1 MNVVLLI
8 SPSADEAT
16 TLSEMLA
23 QVGIPSAHA
32 RNLKQARPMLEARA
46 FAAVLT
52 EARLPDGG
60 WPDVLRLVSEIERQ
74 IAVVVTDR
82 LADARLWA
90 DVLESG
96 AYDLLLKPF
105 CSGEVQRILA
115 NALDQPPLLTRA
127 PAAERARHESGG
139 RPTLALGKVASS
151 GMTV

>member
-1 MNVVLLI
+1 MYEVLLI
-8 SPSADEAT
+8 SPAADDAT

-32 RNLKQARPMLEARA
+32 RNLKQARPMLESRA
-46 FAAVLT
+46 FGAVLT

-60 WPDVLRLVSEIERQ
+60 WQDVLRLVSEIPRR
-74 IAVVVTDR
+74 ISVVVTDR
-82 LADARLWA
+82 LADARLWTE
-90 DVLESG
+90 VLENG

-127 PAAERARHESGG
+127 SHSSAVFAA
-139 RPTLALGKVASS
+139 
-151 GMTV
+151 